1 MFKYILQIILLLVFI
16 GLIILGLLKIEKVEL
31 EDWRGDSYEKFKT
44 TFHPNKRILF
54 ALIPLGL
61 WIGTMC
67 IAVIP
72 ANTVGVKYS
81 KIGGTSEKTLSEG
94 VHLITPL
101 DTIYEIDTTVQERT
115 VKEVSVQTQDA
126 QFVTMQI
133 NVKYQVSQSNA
144 FKVYKGY
151 KTLDNLNTNI
161 IANYSQDALN
171 EVCTQYNVIDLLG
184 EKRNEIITKATEV
197 LSNKFEVEGVTLK
210 ALVLKDIDAGAEI
223 ENAIKQ
229 EAVAKKAVETAEQNR
244 LKAEKEAET
253 KVIEAKGEADA
264 NAIESEKLTEQVLRK
279 MLIEKWNGELP
290 KVNGSNGNMFD
301 FSGLIK

>member
-1 MFKYILQIILLLVFI
+1 MSLLLKIILLVIAAVLFLV
-16 GLIILGLLKIEKVEL
+16 LGTYKKNWHEY
-31 EDWRGDSYEKFKT
+31 GFG
-44 TFHPNKRILF
+44 FNKKQFL
-54 ALIPLGL
+54 ALIPVIL
-61 WIGTMC
+61 WTFTLFVTI
-67 IAVIP
+67 VP

-81 KIGGTSEKTLSEG
+81 KIGGTSEKTLGEG
-94 VHLITPL
+94 IHLITPL

-115 VKEVSVQTQDA
+115 VKGVSVQTQDA

-171 EVCTQYNVIDLLG
+171 EICTQYNVIDLLG
-184 EKRNEIITKATEV
+184 EKRNEIVTKATEV
-197 LSNKFEVEGVTLK
+197 LSEKFEVEGVTLK
-210 ALVLKDIDAGAEI
+210 ALVLKDVDAGEEI

-253 KVIEAKGEADA
+253 KIIEAQGEAEA
-264 NAIESEKLTEQVLRK
+264 NAAKTSQLTDQILKEKF
-279 MLIEKWNGELP
+279 IDKWNGELP
-290 KVNGSNGNMFD
+290 KVSGQSESLFD
-301 FSGLIK
+301 ISSILGK